1 MKLLIGLAI
10 VLGLGLY
17 AFYHMGGYSSMDPT
31 EQGKQAMA
39 AIRPGMTWQEV
50 IQATKVPGRYR
61 SMMAKKEP
69 DGTEVFV
76 PAGVQKF
83 DLDSFKAAYDGG
95 GMNHGFV
102 FVYVYS
108 DKASF
113 DVDFDDAGKVEFVSR
128 LPGMSDLL
136 QTR

>member
-1 MKLLIGLAI
+1 MKFLIGLAI
-10 VLGLGLY
+10 VLGIGLY
-17 AFYHMGGYSSMDPT
+17 AFYNMGGYSSMDPT

-39 AIRPGMTWQEV
+39 AIKPGMTWQEV
-50 IQATKVPGRYR
+50 IQATKAPGRYR
-61 SMMAKKEP
+61 GMMAKKEP
-69 DGTEVFV
+69 DGSEIYV

-95 GMNHGFV
+95 GMNHGFD

-113 DVDFDDAGKVEFVSR
+113 NVEFNDAGKVESVSL

-136 QTR
+136 HTR